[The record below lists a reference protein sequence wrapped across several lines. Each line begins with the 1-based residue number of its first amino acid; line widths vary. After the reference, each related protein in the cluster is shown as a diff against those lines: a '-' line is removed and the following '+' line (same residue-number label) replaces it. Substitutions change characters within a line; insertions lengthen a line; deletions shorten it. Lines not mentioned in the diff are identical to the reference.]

1 MLKLFSKAYLS
12 NHWLEPEI
20 NSSRRL
26 ESRLREIKYFKITHL
41 EQKKTHTHSDL
52 PTKNQRFVL
61 KQSIIV

>member
-41 EQKKTHTHSDL
+41 EQKKNTHTL
-52 PTKNQRFVL
+52 
-61 KQSIIV
+61 